1 MMKSSP
7 AKSFLVFALL
17 LICALPLVA
26 QTDTGRIEGIVTDN
40 TGGILPG
47 ATVTARNTGTNAT
60 RVDVTNSTGAYTL
73 TALPVGNYRV
83 QVDLSGFKTQVTP
96 ITLTVNQ
103 VARIDF
109 KMQLGG
115 VSEELTVTAAAPI
128 IDKSTSEISTL
139 IDQKQIENLPLNG
152 RNFTQLA
159 TLAPGVN
166 RGIPGSNSSGGGSGT
181 DAETFRYSEF
191 GGAALSVNGLRE
203 QFNNYQIEGIDNN
216 ESLVN
221 SIAYLPPPEAIRE
234 FSVITTNA
242 PAEYG
247 RAGGAVQNL
256 VIKSGTNSMKGS
268 AYDFYRPKGLAAT
281 PKFAQEKPD
290 FNNND
295 FGATLGGPVFRDRT
309 FFFGSYHGLR
319 NSIPIEAG
327 NYVTVPTD
335 KMPPTTR
342 SRQT

>member
-1 MMKSSP
+1 MTSSFR
-7 AKSFLVFALL
+7 AKSFLIIGLL
-17 LICALPLVA
+17 LLCTLPASA
-26 QTDTGRIEGIVTDN
+26 QTATARVEGIVTDSS
-40 TGGILPG
+40 GGVLPG
-47 ATVTARNTGTNAT
+47 ATVTATNVETNAS
-60 RVDVTNSTGAYTL
+60 RVDVSNTSGAYTL
-73 TALPVGNYRV
+73 TALPAGNYRIAI
-83 QVDLSGFKTQVTP
+83 DLSGFRPQVTP

-115 VSEELTVTAAAPI
+115 VSEAMTVTAAAPLI
-128 IDKSTSEISTL
+128 EKSTSEISTV
-139 IDQKQIENLPLNG
+139 IEQKQIENLPLNG

-166 RGIPGSNSSGGGSGT
+166 RGVPGSNSSGGSAGQ

-203 QFNNYQIEGIDNN
+203 QFNNYQIEGVDNN

-247 RAGGAVQNL
+247 RAAGAVQNL
-256 VIKSGTNSMKGS
+256 VIKSGTNQFKGS
-268 AYDFYRPKGLAAT
+268 VYDFYRPQGLAAT
-281 PKFAQEKPD
+281 PKFSPTKPK

-295 FGATLGGPVFRDRT
+295 
-309 FFFGSYHGLR
+309 
-319 NSIPIEAG
+319 
-327 NYVTVPTD
+327 
-335 KMPPTTR
+335 
-342 SRQT
+342 